1 MASDDGAIV
10 ERMAAAIVSLYQ
22 NVVTQ
27 VRRDAVFCAVLCCVV
42 VCAVCWTQYIIIYIY
57 LYFALVVSR
66 CWAQTTHHDSR
77 VSLSL

>member
-27 VRRDAVFCAVLCCVV
+27 VRRVALCVEHHV
-42 VCAVCWTQYIIIYIY
+42 YTAMLLY
-57 LYFALVVSR
+57 LYEPE
-66 CWAQTTHHDSR
+66 
-77 VSLSL
+77 

>member
-27 VRRDAVFCAVLCCVV
+27 VRRDAVSCAVLCCVV
-42 VCAVCWTQYIIIYIY
+42 VCAV
-57 LYFALVVSR
+57 
-66 CWAQTTHHDSR
+66 
-77 VSLSL
+77 